1 MRLKWQ
7 WFLGGRVMF
16 WIAIV
21 IFFVLLFGFTVSYLV
36 DPTTTLDMKVQNL
49 DTTSIKEISEKYV
62 SNLRYNYR

>member
-1 MRLKWQ
+1 
-7 WFLGGRVMF
+7 MF

-21 IFFVLLFGFTVSYLV
+21 IFFVLLFGFTLSYLV
-36 DPTTTLDMKVQNL
+36 DPTTTLDMKVQDL